1 MWQQEQE
8 QGQEQE
14 QSLDLPSYLQRQK
27 TATAPAPVLLRACTK
42 SGEIKRVSFC
52 GYAVQAWTCL
62 GIKMSL
68 LD

>member
-1 MWQQEQE
+1 MWQQEQG

-27 TATAPAPVLLRACTK
+27 TATAPAPVLLHAPRAAKLKGFHSAAMQCK
-42 SGEIKRVSFC
+42 PGR
-52 GYAVQAWTCL
+52 TCL